1 MRTFER
7 RFLTIMDSYPSPISA
22 SARISRVG
30 VVIRVSFYAAVALA
44 GISIIPVLLTPVL
57 GVVVPA
63 TVGLFGVAVLTN
75 FLTLKIFDRRALTDI
90 GLGGGRGTGRNF
102 ALGLVLGGGAA
113 ALMLLAPLLAGAA
126 RLDIR
131 AGGQFAWS
139 SLLFYLVVLLFGAA
153 GEEILFRGYAFQL
166 LIEKLGPWATVLPMG
181 VLFGFAH
188 GSNPHA
194 TTLGMLNTALWGI
207 YLGYAFLRSHDLWL
221 PIGLHYGWNFVLP
234 LFGVNLSGLTIEVT
248 RYSYRWDLGPIWS
261 GGRYGPEGGVLTTI
275 FVAILLYAM
284 HRVPVVP
291 QPAHIAESLN
301 EME

>member
-7 RFLTIMDSYPSPISA
+7 RFLTIMDSYPTPVSA

-75 FLTLKIFDRRALTDI
+75 FLTLKIFDRRPLTDI

-102 ALGLVLGGGAA
+102 ALGLLLGGGAA

-131 AGGQFAWS
+131 AGGQFSWS

-166 LIEKLGPWATVLPMG
+166 LI
-181 VLFGFAH
+181 
-188 GSNPHA
+188 
-194 TTLGMLNTALWGI
+194 
-207 YLGYAFLRSHDLWL
+207 
-221 PIGLHYGWNFVLP
+221 
-234 LFGVNLSGLTIEVT
+234 
-248 RYSYRWDLGPIWS
+248 
-261 GGRYGPEGGVLTTI
+261 
-275 FVAILLYAM
+275 
-284 HRVPVVP
+284 
-291 QPAHIAESLN
+291 
-301 EME
+301 